1 MFSEYKELMTRLKAT
16 DPHFAELCAK
26 HDALDQQIHDIEA
39 HTEVSTYEHLED
51 LKKEKLLVRT
61 RFTPNCARSART
73 KAAPRAH

>member
-16 DPHFAELCAK
+16 DPHFAELCTK

-51 LKKEKLLVRT
+51 LKKEKLLVKDKVYAQLRKVGA
-61 RFTPNCARSART
+61 N
-73 KAAPRAH
+73 